1 MDVRRTNYGFIQSSS
16 STHLPKNTSIAIYI
30 GGKWNFES
38 PVQIE
43 HNGASL
49 FVTTLGTGPD
59 VILLHP
65 TPVHHAFWLPVAE
78 LLADR
83 YRLTLLDLRG
93 HGKSSLGAGEAAI
106 AMGMLA
112 DDTHAVLQ
120 ALQIEHAAFVGC
132 SIGSYTLYEYW
143 RRFPQEMAA
152 LVITCGK
159 PQPDTEA
166 NREKRRESMH
176 AAQQPGGL
184 QKFFDQTADTLVGPT
199 AKRLHP
205 DIRAAA
211 RAMIDGVSL
220 EAMLAVQQGLMQR
233 PDSVPTLKTIHV
245 PICALAG
252 GEDQGSTTAEMHIIA
267 EQAPRAEFHLLQ
279 DAGHYAPLEQPQNVA
294 TLIADFL
301 DREYRPRHSV
311 RAARKAH

>member
-1 MDVRRTNYGFIQSSS
+1 M
-16 STHLPKNTSIAIYI
+16 
-30 GGKWNFES
+30 
-38 PVQIE
+38 QIE

-49 FVTTLGTGPD
+49 FATILGTGPD

-83 YRLTLLDLRG
+83 YRLTLIDLRG
-93 HGKSSLGAGEAAI
+93 HGQSSLGSGAVTVDK
-106 AMGMLA
+106 LA

-120 ALQIEHAAFVGC
+120 ALEIRQAAFVGC

-143 RRFPQEMAA
+143 RRFPREMAA
-152 LVITCGK
+152 LAITCGK

-184 QKFFDQTADTLVGPT
+184 QAFFDRTADTLVGTT

-205 DIRAAA
+205 EVRAAA
-211 RAMIDGVSL
+211 RAMMDDFSL
-220 EAMLAVQQGLMQR
+220 PAMLAVQQGLMQR
-233 PDSVPTLKTIHV
+233 PDSVPTLATIDAPV
-245 PICALAG
+245 FVLAG
-252 GEDQGSTTAEMHIIA
+252 GEDQGSTPAEMHVIA
-267 EQAPRAEFHLLQ
+267 EQAPHAELHLLQ
-279 DAGHYAPLEQPQNVA
+279 DAGHFAPLEQPQNVA
-294 TLIADFL
+294 ALIAEFL
-301 DREYRPRHSV
+301 DREFHPHNS
-311 RAARKAH
+311 ARVTREAR